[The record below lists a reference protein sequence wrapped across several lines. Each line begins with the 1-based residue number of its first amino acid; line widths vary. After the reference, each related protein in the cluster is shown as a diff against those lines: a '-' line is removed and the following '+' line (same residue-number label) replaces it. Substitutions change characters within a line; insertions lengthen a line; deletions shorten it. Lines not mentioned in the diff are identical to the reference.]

1 MIINKYVQQWCEDD
15 YDVRKEDFYMDNAY
29 YVVGRQWASNGLMHR
44 LFGMLFFVLSWL
56 WNINCDSTAPIIH
69 ACAITGILAIC
80 FWLHGILEFDAN
92 ETGISGTVH
101 KMGLV
106 FFWILKQKLPF
117 AGMVVLAMVGMC
129 FYVKFGWIDPI
140 KFNKTT
146 RKKMEERIAEEE
158 AEEEK
163 EEQEAYKEWERGY
176 KEYRYGLPE
185 YDVPKDDPMLVEARK
200 LFEGYTE
207 TLQMVKTR
215 YRQLAKMYHPD
226 KGGDTNFFQCVIEA
240 YEELTQKLKNNTS
253 SNYSDDNYYQYD

>member
-1 MIINKYVQQWCEDD
+1 
-15 YDVRKEDFYMDNAY
+15 
-29 YVVGRQWASNGLMHR
+29 
-44 LFGMLFFVLSWL
+44 
-56 WNINCDSTAPIIH
+56 
-69 ACAITGILAIC
+69 
-80 FWLHGILEFDAN
+80 
-92 ETGISGTVH
+92 
-101 KMGLV
+101 
-106 FFWILKQKLPF
+106 
-117 AGMVVLAMVGMC
+117 
-129 FYVKFGWIDPI
+129 
-140 KFNKTT
+140 
-146 RKKMEERIAEEE
+146 MEERIAEEE

-240 YEELTQKLKNNTS
+240 YEELTQKFKNNTS
-253 SNYSDDNYYQYD
+253 SNAEDNYYQYD